1 MILARS
7 PVRRPVNLPS
17 ASAEA
22 RKADSAAPQA
32 SPPSSGTSST
42 DFHPTWRPIAESDS
56 SSRSCHGSALDEN
69 SVFTSLPLPQRTQS
83 NVAAEGADCS
93 ERVQTLALGIVSTL
107 RQAKSVTADMRN
119 RAIDSANQIAWLA
132 GNSMARRLKEIE
144 TESAA
149 CKQELMTVRSELG
162 EIKALIASNKAVN
175 IGEGGQIDLNSAFT
189 ASALDPL
196 MKEIRTLRE
205 ELTKREDVCSTKHV
219 TREQLDKILGDKIEA
234 IKADIS
240 TAKTAILDMREAR
253 HEEVISLMHE
263 QGTALDAEVALN
275 EIKEQIKE
283 VRTKVQ
289 ENAKAISNRA
299 ELQNAKKPTIP
310 STANSVP
317 VSESKPANQAN
328 KNKPRRPSSYA
339 EALSKPNYA
348 VLIESADPR
357 KTSEDVIN
365 HVKQNVNV
373 IDLGIGVN
381 RVTKI
386 KNQKVIMACGSQEE
400 RSALQEA
407 IRQKC
412 TQISARSTRDRLP
425 QIRLVGV
432 INSLTDAEIEKA
444 VTSQNRHLL
453 GSLPPN
459 SQVKVL
465 RRTKGR
471 TQEVKN
477 AILEVSPSIWK
488 AAQGQKLHIGL
499 QLVPAVDQSPLIQ
512 CYKCMGY
519 NHRAAECN
527 EKIRCGHCAQEHDTR
542 ACPNRNLTPQCCNC
556 KKAKRDLEPHPAYS
570 QDCPDWQKWDGIARA
585 AETLKIAQ
593 INLGRG
599 HSATQEC
606 LREATQQGYSVLL
619 LQEPY
624 VGSKGYLSV
633 GGNSRIIQKLHNRSH
648 PVRAAIVILN
658 PSLRIIESQEWIT
671 EDIVGLKITV
681 GNDTFILINAYL
693 DKTHDIEQTVN
704 SLRKIVDSTGTTNL
718 LLAGDA
724 NAKSPW
730 WGCDSEDERGSKI
743 MDMFAELGM
752 EVLNQGSQPTF
763 LVYRQGQPCQ
773 SIIDITA
780 CSSQVLNLITDWKVN
795 PNLCSLSDHIPITF
809 NLKAT
814 PNLDTYPSSTRVFF
828 TAKADWTKFEETFT
842 NNLEQ
847 LNISTEA
854 ILDID
859 NTTDLEHIVLKYQ
872 DALTNA
878 CNESMPK
885 IQNKK
890 CIKSAKWWTTNLSKL
905 KAELKRNRN
914 RIKKA
919 NPNARNFVVQEY
931 LKKKEE
937 YKKEIQLAITKSW
950 KEFCTGEERET
961 VWQRSYRII
970 KHSSKAVREK
980 LLIGNDGTT
989 LSADESAA
997 LLANTFFPEDDPTKD
1012 NHEHSQIRQKSI
1024 EITSKNLPMDRQ
1036 ITLFTEQE
1044 LQSALQHANSKK
1056 APGVDAFTADICQ
1069 KAFKTCPEILL
1080 AIYNR
1085 CLLLSYFPEVW
1096 KEAYIKV
1103 IPKPGKDDYSLP
1115 KSYRPIGLLSLLGKT
1130 LEKMMARRLQWDLT
1144 ARGSLHPNQYGFL
1157 PQKSTEDALYD
1168 ALSIVKS
1175 AIKSK
1180 QLAVIV
1186 SLDIQGAF
1194 DSAWWPTIIT
1204 QLDTMGID
1212 EDILQLIT
1220 SYLSQ
1225 RKITIK
1231 YSGVTINRET
1241 NRGCIQ
1247 GSVCGPI
1254 LWNVQLNQALEASQ
1268 YGGVHIQAFA
1278 DDIILIAQGSTG
1290 EEVERN
1296 LNQALAKILNWGNKL
1311 KLKFAPHKTQAV
1323 LFTKKLKYHT
1333 PRLVMDGTP
1342 IEIRDEVKVLGL
1354 IIDRNL
1360 NFNSHIRTVSA
1371 KALNIYKSVSKMAR
1385 AQWGL
1390 NPSVLKLIYQSV
1402 VEPTILY
1409 AASCWAHTTSNHYVG
1424 KTLDRITRLFA
1435 IKICKGHRTT
1445 SFSASVVLAGILP
1458 LKLKAIEQ
1466 AELYLI
1472 KRGEPLDELPGREFE
1487 SRTPVSSLPHPTNR
1501 KAISFK
1507 IINNQ
1512 SELDDVID
1520 NNWPRFFT
1528 DGSKIEGK
1536 VGGSVTCWL
1545 ENKEVYFTSFRLED
1559 FCSVFQAELA
1569 AILKAIEVMG
1579 KKPKL
1584 QVANILS
1591 DSRSALESI
1600 ADPCPLH
1607 PLTMKIRQK
1616 LQDIV
1621 QKGGKV
1627 QFYWV
1632 KAHVGIHGN
1641 ERADDLAKTAALKKK
1656 IKPVYDRFP
1665 LTYAKKLLREKSLD
1679 KCQKL
1684 YTESNTAAITKMFL
1698 PDIRK
1703 AYKIVKEIDIDNTI
1717 THLLTGHGGNRSY
1730 LHRFKLIDSP
1740 SCQCD
1745 SETPQTIQHIL
1756 FDCQRFAKKR
1766 FECEFKLD
1774 ATLSESNME
1783 YIFEN
1788 KDTRDILL
1796 NFAKPLLR
1804 STGIPNG
1811 VGPHRLAGPDSVWGG
1826 YEMLNTHPHLG
1837 EARGD
1842 ARATSQGH
1850 VGMGWDCPR
1859 SRHPGPVAM

>member
-56 SSRSCHGSALDEN
+56 SSRSCHGSTLDDN

-83 NVAAEGADCS
+83 NVVAEGADCS

-144 TESAA
+144 AESAA
-149 CKQELMTVRSELG
+149 HKQELMTVRSELG

-175 IGEGGQIDLNSAFT
+175 IGEGGQLDLNSAFT

-205 ELTKREDVCSTKHV
+205 ELTKREDVCSATHV

-263 QGTALDAEVALN
+263 QGTALDAEVALK
-275 EIKEQIKE
+275 EIKQQIKE

-289 ENAKAISNRA
+289 ENTKAIDRA
-299 ELQNAKKPTIP
+299 ELQKAKKPTEP
-310 STANSVP
+310 STVTTASVVEPKP
-317 VSESKPANQAN
+317 VNQAN
-328 KNKPRRPSSYA
+328 KNKSRRPTSYA

-365 HVKQNVNV
+365 QVKQNVNV

-453 GSLPPN
+453 GPLPPN
-459 SQVKVL
+459 SQARVL

-477 AILEVSPSIWK
+477 VTLEVSPSIWK
-488 AAQGQKLHIGL
+488 AVQGQKLHIGL
-499 QLVPAVDQSPLIQ
+499 QLVPAVDQSPLTQ

-527 EKIRCGHCAQEHDTR
+527 EQIRCGHCAQEHDTR
-542 ACPNRNLTPQCCNC
+542 QGLLSSTAKGVDTVRATNAQNPQE
-556 KKAKRDLEPHPAYS
+556 K
-570 QDCPDWQKWDGIARA
+570 
-585 AETLKIAQ
+585 LKIAQ

-624 VGSKGYLSV
+624 VGSKGYLSA
-633 GGNSRIIQKLHNRSH
+633 GSNSRIIQKLYNRSH
-648 PVRAAIVILN
+648 PVRAATVILN
-658 PSLRIIESQEWIT
+658 PSLRIVENQDWIT
-671 EDIVGLKITV
+671 EDIVGLKIVV
-681 GNDTFILINAYL
+681 GNEVFTVINVYL
-693 DKTHDIEQTVN
+693 DKTHDIDQTMN
-704 SLRKIVDSTGTTNL
+704 SLRKIIDSTGTANL
-718 LLAGDA
+718 IIAGDA
-724 NAKSPW
+724 NARSPW
-730 WGCDSEDERGSKI
+730 WGCDTEDERGSKI
-743 MDMFAELGM
+743 MDTFAELGM

-780 CSSQVLNLITDWKVN
+780 CSSQILNLIADWRIN
-795 PNLCSLSDHIPITF
+795 PNLCTLSDHIPITF

-814 PNLDTYPSSTRVFF
+814 TSLDTTSNSSTRVFF

-847 LNISTEA
+847 QNITIEA
-854 ILDID
+854 ILNIN
-859 NTTDLEHIVLKYQ
+859 NTADLENLAQKYH
-872 DALTNA
+872 DALTSA
-878 CNESMPK
+878 CNDSIPK
-885 IQNKK
+885 LQSKK
-890 CIKSAKWWTTNLSKL
+890 SINSAKWWTSDLTKL
-905 KAELKRNRN
+905 KIELKRYRN

-919 NPNARNFVVQEY
+919 NPNARIFVVQEY
-931 LKKKEE
+931 IKKKEE
-937 YKKEIQLAITKSW
+937 YKKEIQQAITKSW

-970 KHSSKAVREK
+970 KHSSKSVRES

-989 LSADESAA
+989 LSAEESAA
-997 LLANTFFPEDDPTKD
+997 LLVNTFFPDDDPTKD
-1012 NHEHSQIRQKSI
+1012 SHEHAQIRERSSAI
-1024 EITSKNLPMDRQ
+1024 SSKKLPIDRQ
-1036 ITLFTEQE
+1036 TTLFTEQE
-1044 LQSALQHANSKK
+1044 LRTALQHANSKK
-1056 APGVDAFTADICQ
+1056 APGADAFTADICQ
-1069 KAFKTCPEILL
+1069 KAYRTNPEVLL

-1085 CLLLSYFPEVW
+1085 CLLLSYFPVIW
-1096 KEAYIKV
+1096 KEAHIKV
-1103 IPKPGKDDYSLP
+1103 IPKPGKDDYRIP

-1130 LEKMMARRLQWDLT
+1130 LEKMMAKRLQWDLT
-1144 ARGSLHPNQYGFL
+1144 DRGSLHPNQYGFL
-1157 PQKSTEDALYD
+1157 PQRSTEDALYD
-1168 ALSIVKS
+1168 ALNIVKG

-1180 QLAVIV
+1180 KLAVMV

-1194 DSAWWPTIIT
+1194 DSAWWPAIIT
-1204 QLDTMGID
+1204 ELNSMGID

-1220 SYLSQ
+1220 SYLSE
-1225 RKITIK
+1225 RKITVN
-1231 YSGVTINRET
+1231 YSGATLSRKT

-1254 LWNVQLNQALEASQ
+1254 LWNVQLNQVLEASQ

-1278 DDIILIAQGSTG
+1278 DDILLIAQGYTG

-1296 LNQALAKILNWGNKL
+1296 LNKALSKILQWGNKL

-1323 LFTKKLKYHT
+1323 LFTKKLKYYT
-1333 PRLVMDGTP
+1333 PRLIMDGTP
-1342 IEIRDEVKVLGL
+1342 IELQDEVKVLGV

-1390 NPSVLKLIYQSV
+1390 NPGVLKLIYQSV

-1409 AASCWAHTTSNHYVG
+1409 AASCWAQDTSNHSIE

-1458 LKLKAIEQ
+1458 LKLKASEQ

-1472 KRGEPLDELPGREFE
+1472 KRGESLDALPGREFE
-1487 SRTPVSSLPHPTNR
+1487 SRTPVSLLPHPTNR
-1501 KAISFK
+1501 KGITFETIK
-1507 IINNQ
+1507 NQ
-1512 SELDDVID
+1512 TELEDAID
-1520 NNWPRFFT
+1520 NNRPSFYT

-1536 VGGSVTCWL
+1536 VGGSVSCWL
-1545 ENKEVYFTSFRLED
+1545 DGKEVFVTTFRLED

-1569 AILKAIEVMG
+1569 AILKAIETMCR
-1579 KKPKL
+1579 KPSLK
-1584 QVANILS
+1584 VANILS

-1607 PLTMKIRQK
+1607 PLTMKIRLKIQE
-1616 LQDIV
+1616 LLER
-1621 QKGGKV
+1621 GGKV
-1627 QFYWV
+1627 HFYWV
-1632 KAHVGIHGN
+1632 KAHIGIIGN

-1656 IKPVYDRFP
+1656 TRPIYDRFP

-1679 KCQKL
+1679 KWQNL
-1684 YTESNTAAITKMFL
+1684 YTESNTAAITKLFL
-1698 PDIRK
+1698 PDVRK
-1703 AYKIVKEIDIDNTI
+1703 AYKIVKAIDIDNTT

-1730 LHRFKLIDSP
+1730 LHRFKLTDNP
-1740 SCQCD
+1740 NCLCD
-1745 SETPQTIQHIL
+1745 NETPQTIQHL
-1756 FDCQRFAKKR
+1756 MFDCQRFSKDR
-1766 FECEFKLD
+1766 HECEMRMD
-1774 ATLSESNME
+1774 ATLSENNIE
-1783 YIFEN
+1783 YIFEDN
-1788 KDTRDILL
+1788 LTRDIFIK
-1796 NFAKPLLR
+1796 FAKSLLR
-1804 STGIPNG
+1804 VIARENG
-1811 VGPHRLAGPDSVWGG
+1811 
-1826 YEMLNTHPHLG
+1826 
-1837 EARGD
+1837 ARIVD
-1842 ARATSQGH
+1842 
-1850 VGMGWDCPR
+1850 
-1859 SRHPGPVAM
+1859 

>member
-42 DFHPTWRPIAESDS
+42 DFHPTWRPIADTDS
-56 SSRSCHGSALDEN
+56 SSRSCHGSAHDDN

-83 NVAAEGADCS
+83 NVAVEGADCS

-144 TESAA
+144 AESAA
-149 CKQELMTVRSELG
+149 HKQELMTVRSELG

-205 ELTKREDVCSTKHV
+205 ELTKREDVCSTTHV

-253 HEEVISLMHE
+253 HEEVMSLMHE

-289 ENAKAISNRA
+289 ENTKAISDCVERPNSKRIVD
-299 ELQNAKKPTIP
+299 LTTSN
-310 STANSVP
+310 TATLVEP
-317 VSESKPANQAN
+317 KTGNQMT

-365 HVKQNVNV
+365 QVKQNVNV

-432 INSLTDAEIEKA
+432 INSLTDAEIERA

-459 SQVKVL
+459 SQARVL
-465 RRTKGR
+465 RKTKGR

-477 AILEVSPSIWK
+477 VTLEVSPSIWK
-488 AAQGQKLHIGL
+488 AVQGQKLHIGL
-499 QLVPAVDQSPLIQ
+499 QLVPAIDQSPLTQ

-519 NHRAAECN
+519 NHRAAECK
-527 EKIRCGHCAQEHDTR
+527 EQTRCGHCALEHDTR
-542 ACPNRNLTPQCCNC
+542 VCPNRNSTPQCCNC
-556 KKAKRDLEPHPAYS
+556 IKAKRELAPHPSYS
-570 QDCPDWQKWDGIARA
+570 QDCPDWQKWDVRARNA
-585 AETLKIAQ
+585 QNPQDKLKIAQ

-599 HSATQEC
+599 HPATQEC

-633 GGNSRIIQKLHNRSH
+633 GGNSRVIQKIHNRSH
-648 PVRAAIVILN
+648 PVRSAIVILN
-658 PSLRIIESQEWIT
+658 PSLRTVESQEWT
-671 EDIVGLKITV
+671 SEDIVGLKIIV
-681 GNDTFILINAYL
+681 GNDTFTVINIYL
-693 DKTHDIEQTVN
+693 DKTYGIEQTMN

-718 LLAGDA
+718 IVAGDA

-730 WGCDSEDERGSKI
+730 WGCDTEDERGSKI
-743 MDMFAELGM
+743 MDTFAELGM

-780 CSSQVLNLITDWKVN
+780 CSSQILNLITDWRVN

-809 NLKAT
+809 SLKAT
-814 PNLDTYPSSTRVFF
+814 TSLDTHPSSSTRIFY
-828 TAKADWTKFEETFT
+828 TAKADWTKFEETFI

-847 LNISTEA
+847 QNINTKA
-854 ILDID
+854 ILDIN
-859 NTTDLEHIVLKYQ
+859 NTTDLEHLVRKYQ

-885 IQNKK
+885 LQSKK
-890 CIKSAKWWTTNLSKL
+890 STNCAKWWTTNLSKL

-919 NPNARNFVVQEY
+919 NPNARNFVIQEY
-931 LKKKEE
+931 LNKKEE
-937 YKKEIQLAITKSW
+937 YKKEIQHAITKSW

-970 KHSSKAVREK
+970 KHSSKTVSEK

-1012 NHEHSQIRQKSI
+1012 NHDHSQIRQESI
-1024 EITSKNLPMDRQ
+1024 AISSINLPIDRQ
-1036 ITLFTEQE
+1036 IALFTEHE
-1044 LQSALQHANSKK
+1044 LHSALQQANSKK
-1056 APGVDAFTADICQ
+1056 APGADAFTADICQ
-1069 KAFKTCPEILL
+1069 KAFKTCPEVLL

-1103 IPKPGKDDYSLP
+1103 IPKPGKEDYSIP

-1180 QLAVIV
+1180 QLAVMV

-1212 EDILQLIT
+1212 ENIRQLIT
-1220 SYLSQ
+1220 SYLSE
-1225 RKITIK
+1225 RKIIIN
-1231 YSGVTINRET
+1231 YSGVTINRKT

-1278 DDIILIAQGSTG
+1278 DDILLIAQGSTG

-1296 LNQALAKILNWGNKL
+1296 LNQALTKILNWGNKL
-1311 KLKFAPHKTQAV
+1311 KLKFAPQKTQAV

-1472 KRGEPLDELPGREFE
+1472 KRGEPLDALPGREFE
-1487 SRTPVSSLPHPTNR
+1487 SRTPVSLLPHPTNR

-1507 IINNQ
+1507 TINNQ

-1569 AILKAIEVMG
+1569 AILKAIEKMS

-1584 QVANILS
+1584 QAANILS

-1616 LQDIV
+1616 LQDIA
-1621 QKGGKV
+1621 QNGGKV

-1656 IKPVYDRFP
+1656 IKPIYDRFP
-1665 LTYAKKLLREKSLD
+1665 LTHAKKILREKSLD
-1679 KCQKL
+1679 KFQKL
-1684 YTESNTAAITKMFL
+1684 YTESNTAAVTKMFL

-1703 AYKIVKEIDIDNTI
+1703 AYKIVKEIDIDNSI

-1730 LHRFKLIDSP
+1730 LHRFKLINSP
-1740 SCQCD
+1740 CCQCD

-1774 ATLSESNME
+1774 ATLSERNME

-1788 KDTRDILL
+1788 KETRDINQFHFVNPIKSQAIIIGSSRIRCKL
-1796 NFAKPLLR
+1796 NW
-1804 STGIPNG
+1804 SEIPALYYDG
-1811 VGPHRLAGPDSVWGG
+1811 VPVTYAEKVK
-1826 YEMLNTHPHLG
+1826 NLG
-1837 EARGD
+1837 LIMDGTLSWEN
-1842 ARATSQGH
+1842 SGH
-1850 VGMGWDCPR
+1850 E
-1859 SRHPGPVAM
+1859 